1 MGRAERPRGAQ
12 SLYPGCDSIEAT
24 GENAYALVNAIK
36 VGPVSAKFKG
46 AIQLADIQAPSSY
59 TIQFEGNGGAAGFGK
74 GSAKV
79 VLTPKDAG
87 CELGHTVNA
96 TVGGKIAQV
105 GQRLID
111 GVAKSMAESFF
122 KRFGRGDAAAI
133 RRPRRPPLAKPCR
146 PRCQAA
152 KRACRPGCGFWWR
165 LQSSWRWVGL
175 CVEVNAMLVRR
186 RALAPSLAPS
196 PLWGE
201 GWGEG
206 TLALDC
212 LLLFAS
218 PVVLRAAKLA
228 GICAR

>member
-1 MGRAERPRGAQ
+1 MDMQGSRQLAVTQQQAWDALNDPEVLKACI
-12 SLYPGCDSIEAT
+12 PGCDSIEAT

-79 VLTPKDAG
+79 VLTPNDGG
-87 CELGHTVNA
+87 CELGYTVNA

-122 KRFGRGDAAAI
+122 KRFDEEMQRRHGPPPEETEEKPGALKKMWSRLKGGD
-133 RRPRRPPLAKPCR
+133 K
-146 PRCQAA
+146 
-152 KRACRPGCGFWWR
+152 
-165 LQSSWRWVGL
+165 
-175 CVEVNAMLVRR
+175 
-186 RALAPSLAPS
+186 
-196 PLWGE
+196 
-201 GWGEG
+201 G
-206 TLALDC
+206 T
-212 LLLFAS
+212 AS
-218 PVVLRAAKLA
+218 PAEET
-228 GICAR
+228 

>member
-1 MGRAERPRGAQ
+1 MDMQGSRPLAVTQ
-12 SLYPGCDSIEAT
+12 QQAWDALNDPEVLKACIPGCESIEAT

-36 VGPVSAKFKG
+36 VGPVAAKFKG

-87 CELGHTVNA
+87 CELGYTVNA

-122 KRFGRGDAAAI
+122 KRFDEEMQRRHPAPQAAAAGEAL
-133 RRPRRPPLAKPCR
+133 PAKV
-146 PRCQAA
+146 
-152 KRACRPGCGFWWR
+152 PGGEAGVPA
-165 LQSSWRWVGL
+165 WVWI
-175 CVEVNAMLVRR
+175 LVAVAVIVAVGW
-186 RALAPSLAPS
+186 AL
-196 PLWGE
+196 
-201 GWGEG
+201 
-206 TLALDC
+206 
-212 LLLFAS
+212 
-218 PVVLRAAKLA
+218 R
-228 GICAR
+228 

>member
-1 MGRAERPRGAQ
+1 MDMQGSRQLAVTQQQAWDALNDPEVLKACI
-12 SLYPGCDSIEAT
+12 PGCDSIEAT

-87 CELGHTVNA
+87 CELGYTVNA

-111 GVAKSMAESFF
+111 GVARSMAEDFF
-122 KRFGRGDAAAI
+122 RKFDEELQRRHPAPDATESAAGGAQ
-133 RRPRRPPLAKPCR
+133 P
-146 PRCQAA
+146 
-152 KRACRPGCGFWWR
+152 
-165 LQSSWRWVGL
+165 
-175 CVEVNAMLVRR
+175 
-186 RALAPSLAPS
+186 APSDGQKTSKSVPTAA
-196 PLWGE
+196 WVAG
-201 GWGEG
+201 GVV
-206 TLALDC
+206 
-212 LLLFAS
+212 LLL
-218 PVVLRAAKLA
+218 VLWWLLGK
-228 GICAR
+228 